1 MRKIRGFTL
10 LEMLVVIAIAAV
22 LMSIA
27 GPGLRS
33 FLLAGSRGDNAA
45 ALYGAMVQA
54 RAEAIA
60 RNTPVTI
67 CQRDYEASGGH
78 ARCDGSATG
87 GWVNGWV
94 IYRDSAPNSSA
105 TKPVAASD
113 VIATGEPSDRAFV
126 WASDPAN
133 TAVVQFEASGR
144 LSSSSR
150 VTLRLCKEGDSAWE
164 GRRVQIDTS
173 GRIRLAKDTG
183 CSA

>member
-1 MRKIRGFTL
+1 MPKQTGFTL
-10 LEMLVVIAIAAV
+10 LEMMVVIAIAAV
-22 LMSIA
+22 LMSLA

-67 CQRDYEASGGH
+67 CQRDYNASGGH
-78 ARCDGSATG
+78 ARCDSATDAA
-87 GWVNGWV
+87 WVNGWV
-94 IYRDSAPNSSA
+94 IYRDSAPDDGGAKPA
-105 TKPVAASD
+105 TASD
-113 VIATGEPSDRAFV
+113 VIATGEPADRAFV
-126 WASDPAN
+126 WASDPADV
-133 TAVVQFEASGR
+133 AAVQFESSGR

-150 VTLRLCKEGDSAWE
+150 VTLRLCKQGDSAWE